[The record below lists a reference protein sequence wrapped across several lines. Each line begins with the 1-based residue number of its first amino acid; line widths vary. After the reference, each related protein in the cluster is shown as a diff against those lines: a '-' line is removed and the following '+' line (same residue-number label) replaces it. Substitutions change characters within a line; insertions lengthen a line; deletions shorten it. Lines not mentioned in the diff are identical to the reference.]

1 MNIYVGNLPHSATNE
16 SLQSLFGEH
25 GAVNSV
31 RVITDKFT
39 GAPRG
44 FAFVEMGSRDE
55 ANAAIAALNGA
66 EFEGNRLRVNEARPR
81 EARPERGGGYGG
93 GGGHRNN
100 RY

>member
-16 SLQSLFGEH
+16 TLEALFSQYGR
-25 GAVNSV
+25 VNSV

-44 FAFVEMGSRDE
+44 FAFVEMGSNEE
-55 ANAAIAALNGA
+55 ATAAIAATNGA

-81 EARPERGGGYGG
+81 EQRNDRPRGGGGGGGYGS
-93 GGGHRNN
+93 

>member
-1 MNIYVGNLPHSATNE
+1 MNIYVGNLPNSASKE
-16 SLQSLFGEH
+16 SLEALFAQH
-25 GAVNSV
+25 GQVSSV

-55 ANAAIAALNGA
+55 ATAAIAALNGA

-81 EARPERGGGYGG
+81 EARPERGGGNF
-93 GGGHRNN
+93 RNN